1 MSAFGVKRPSL
12 AALTKVPNPLEAE
25 EEAEQY
31 GKIPH
36 KIGLRP
42 QQNHI
47 PPRPRQRI
55 APDRMF
61 HDRMMILAW
70 NAFPSCGC
78 SKRKAPA
85 VGPPGRVARLHPC
98 SADQGRKSLWIH
110 NILLNAVNCPLG
122 NGRAPCKL
130 GLAPAQHRPGRSDL
144 GSELHWIVFAIR

>member
-36 KIGLRP
+36 KIGVRP

-55 APDRMF
+55 APDWTFRAPLRM
-61 HDRMMILAW
+61 HACDALTSRACPKE
-70 NAFPSCGC
+70 N
-78 SKRKAPA
+78 
-85 VGPPGRVARLHPC
+85 PGRFARRGVLLVFNLAQPIKAGSPC
-98 SADQGRKSLWIH
+98 GY
-110 NILLNAVNCPLG
+110 
-122 NGRAPCKL
+122 AP
-130 GLAPAQHRPGRSDL
+130 
-144 GSELHWIVFAIR
+144 